1 MAQSHDAVVDQAP
14 LAEKLPESLPFFG
27 RDSRHPSQK
36 LFLREAPGWRRGCGK
51 RLAKLLQRSLYLRGR
66 FQTLL
71 ILRKKVP
78 VLEKTPEENS
88 RQNGQIEQAQ
98 EN

>member
-1 MAQSHDAVVDQAP
+1 MAQPHDALIQQTP
-14 LAEKLPESLPFFG
+14 LAEKLPESLPFFERG
-27 RDSRHPSQK
+27 SRNPSQK

-98 EN
+98 ED